1 MPHLQEYPC
10 DAPFR
15 SFASEGL
22 LPAQMALPKG
32 LLSGGVFC
40 FLLRGHLFHPML
52 GIEENDA
59 VSAAFFGEV
68 EGISMRL

>member
-1 MPHLQEYPC
+1 
-10 DAPFR
+10 
-15 SFASEGL
+15 
-22 LPAQMALPKG
+22 MALPKG